1 MIGSLYA
8 VFMGP
13 TTLETPKDPMTLKT
27 FSIIYFIIGGAV
39 IFALQQLKI
48 FFEKKQN
55 YGTE

>member
-48 FFEKKQN
+48 FFEKK
-55 YGTE
+55 